1 MFCNVT
7 PEAVIEEKDVAN
19 TIYEVP
25 LMLQRE
31 KLDELAVQ
39 AISSSICRPP
49 T

>member
-7 PEAVIEEKDVAN
+7 PEAVIEEKDVAH

-31 KLDELAVQ
+31 SSTTWWCRLLQ
-39 AISSSICRPP
+39 ARHCPRR